1 MYVQKQVNASISL
14 PMLCV
19 CSTLIPPPNTLFRFA
34 CQVTIARIDSADR
47 KLPAKK

>member
-19 CSTLIPPPNTLFRFA
+19 CSMFMPPPNTFLSWP
-34 CQVTIARIDSADR
+34 AR
-47 KLPAKK
+47 